1 MDTAIVI
8 ISSPFH
14 QLCNFPMVV
23 KKTYTRGDSIDREA
37 CYWKIRNNTTMMM
50 MMMMMMMKM
59 MDDARVYGQNMRTFA
74 GNKNVDD
81 ISHGIMFNQNVPITL
96 IMSNK

>member
-14 QLCNFPMVV
+14 QLCSFPMVI

-37 CYWKIRNNTTMMM
+37 CYRKIRNNTT
-50 MMMMMMMKM
+50 MMMMMKM
-59 MDDARVYGQNMRTFA
+59 MDDARVYGQNMRTFD

-81 ISHGIMFNQNVPITL
+81 ISHGNMFIQNVPIILVMT
-96 IMSNK
+96 NK